1 MDADP
6 PQPAAP
12 ETWLMLIFQLP
23 AKPAYL
29 RVKIWRR
36 LQSLGA
42 VAVKNSVYALPA
54 NAQAR
59 DDFQWLLR
67 DIHKGGG
74 EGMVCE
80 SWLVEG
86 LSDAQL
92 HALFDQARDAD
103 YEAIAQELQALARGS
118 AADEEQRLQQQAQL
132 RRLRQRFGEVEN
144 IDFFGAH
151 AHHATASLLVE
162 FEARFVTAVPTLAAP
177 VAPPLEGIHGHT
189 WVTRR
194 GVKVD
199 RIASA
204 WLISRCID
212 VAPRFKF
219 VKDKHY
225 QAQPGELRFDMFD
238 AEYSHEGSH
247 CTFETLL
254 RRAALSDPALT
265 PIAQIVHDLDL
276 KDSKYDRAET
286 GGIGTLLDGI
296 CVSTDDDEERLRRGG
311 AVFEYLYRSFSR
323 KSA

>member
-1 MDADP
+1 MEADS
-6 PQPAAP
+6 PQPPTP
-12 ETWLMLIFQLP
+12 ETWLLLIFQLP

-54 NAQAR
+54 NAEAQE
-59 DDFQWLLR
+59 DFQWLLR
-67 DIHKGGG
+67 EVHKGGG

-80 SWLVEG
+80 SRLVEG

-92 HALFDQARDAD
+92 HALFDQARDGD
-103 YEAIAQELQALARGS
+103 YETIAQELQALARTEAS
-118 AADEEQRLQQQAQL
+118 LDEEQRLQQHAQL
-132 RRLRQRFGEVEN
+132 RRLRQRFSDVER

-151 AHHATASLLVE
+151 ARHATASLLKE
-162 FEARFVTAVPTLAAP
+162 LEARFKAAEPVAAAPAVPSLNG
-177 VAPPLEGIHGHT
+177 LHGRT
-189 WVTRR
+189 WVTRQ

-204 WLISRCID
+204 WLINRCID
-212 VAPRFKF
+212 VEPSFKF

-225 QAQPGELRFDMFD
+225 QALPGELRFDMFD
-238 AEYSHEGSH
+238 AEYSHEGDN

-254 RRAALSDPALT
+254 RHAALNDPALT
-265 PIAQIVHDLDL
+265 PIAEIVHDLDI
-276 KDSKYDRAET
+276 KDAKYGRAET

-296 CVSTDDDEERLRRGG
+296 CVATDDDEERLRRGG

-323 KSA
+323 